1 MEKAH
6 TLRVEYE
13 LPQPLRGSYHSQP
26 LYSYLPETVYRVK
39 GMGTSDLTVVRCVV
53 SLQFPGDM
61 CVHVCAYA
69 SLEYVCISLFPQHL

>member
-26 LYSYLPETVYRVK
+26 LYSYLPETVHRVK
-39 GMGTSDLTVVRCVV
+39 GMGTSDLTV
-53 SLQFPGDM
+53 
-61 CVHVCAYA
+61 
-69 SLEYVCISLFPQHL
+69 I